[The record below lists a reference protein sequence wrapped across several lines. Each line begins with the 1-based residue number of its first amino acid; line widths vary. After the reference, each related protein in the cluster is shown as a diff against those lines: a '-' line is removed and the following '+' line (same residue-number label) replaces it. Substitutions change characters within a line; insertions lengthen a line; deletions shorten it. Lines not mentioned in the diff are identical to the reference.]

1 MFFVL
6 TGSFLNAQEAAVT
19 TEKEWE
25 AMFKECVELTVSKS
39 YYEAIEVGKKATKL
53 AADKYGKE
61 NWRVGRS
68 IYVM

>member
-1 MFFVL
+1 MLLVL

-39 YYEAIEVGKKATKL
+39 YYEAIEVGKKATQ
-53 AADKYGKE
+53 A
-61 NWRVGRS
+61 S
-68 IYVM
+68 S

>member
-6 TGSFLNAQEAAVT
+6 TGSFLNAQDQ
-19 TEKEWE
+19 EWE
-25 AMFKECVELTVSKS
+25 AMIKECEELGERKRH
-39 YYEAIEVGKKATKL
+39 YEAIEVGKKATKL